1 MKQSF
6 LLPTY
11 LLAEVSSMKSQ
22 NEKSTS
28 EHLYDPDNDP
38 DLLLEYILKIRY
50 GQQMMKIFPEDYQQ
64 YLRFNYNVPA
74 YFKKDSGKQKS

>member
-11 LLAEVSSMKSQ
+11 LLAEVSSVKSQ
-22 NEKSTS
+22 NEKPTS

-38 DLLLEYILKIRY
+38 DLLLDF
-50 GQQMMKIFPEDYQQ
+50 IF
-64 YLRFNYNVPA
+64 NVL
-74 YFKKDSGKQKS
+74 